1 MNYFFKGD
9 MIIDLYNNIPFIHAR
24 DLLKVEKKDEK
35 FELEKSKQFNF
46 LRQVFKDS
54 TKFLNPM
61 KLG

>member
-35 FELEKSKQFNF
+35 FELEK
-46 LRQVFKDS
+46 
-54 TKFLNPM
+54 
-61 KLG
+61 